1 MMSEP
6 ETKIEI
12 EDVLSSIR
20 RLVSRDAGAARP
32 MPVPPPA
39 PAAPP
44 EVAAEPAPLAAEAE
58 CLVLTPALRIGEE
71 DAETEAE
78 IAAEHEDPVAVG
90 PEVKSAAEVDGDVCA
105 EIADEVENG
114 VDVDLQAEIGAA
126 AMASPERMVEP
137 EPEPESEPVE
147 AEILDFVAPA
157 LALDP
162 ALAEEA
168 EAAAPLL
175 PAEAPAEIAVEPAVD
190 TAAETPA
197 AADVGPAF
205 DASAPF
211 LLQPSAAVSPSD
223 IRPFAVVPA
232 SRPMTEAEV
241 LLAEAEAALAET
253 GVVLEDASSAIDAA
267 GEGDAALA
275 EEVADPGTGTAIDLG
290 DELSRLESTIAELE
304 AAVAESGFDFEP
316 DTGHPFALEPEAAA
330 AELPDAFEAEV
341 RQAIETPAPEA
352 LAEPSA
358 EETALAEDVASAED
372 VVLAEP
378 GADPQA
384 DGAEAWS
391 ADAAEEALEAAAEAE
406 LLAQQDHAA
415 ELQAE
420 MADPERQAETGPEEP
435 GVGMDWAEATL
446 NLARRTPPRRLAVS
460 EAEET
465 VQTAA
470 TMRSSYEELR
480 EELAQDLE
488 EASELYA
495 EELVPS
501 YEDGLIDEAVLR
513 DMVAQLVREELRGS
527 LGERITQNVRKLV
540 RREIQRALLGQDYD

>member
-39 PAAPP
+39 PAAQP

-71 DAETEAE
+71 DTEAGAG
-78 IAAEHEDPVAVG
+78 IADEREEPVAEDPVAVG
-90 PEVKSAAEVDGDVCA
+90 PEVESTAELDAEV
-105 EIADEVENG
+105 EVA
-114 VDVDLQAEIGAA
+114 AEIGTVAEAA
-126 AMASPERMVEP
+126 PETMA
-137 EPEPESEPVE
+137 ESGPEPVE

-157 LALDP
+157 LATEP

-168 EAAAPLL
+168 EVAVPVLT
-175 PAEAPAEIAVEPAVD
+175 AEAPAEIAVEPAVD
-190 TAAETPA
+190 TPAEPAAELVPETSA
-197 AADVGPAF
+197 EAEIGPAY

-241 LLAEAEAALAET
+241 LLAEAEAALAEA

-267 GEGDAALA
+267 GEGDTVLA
-275 EEVADPGTGTAIDLG
+275 EEIADPGAGTAIDLG

-316 DTGHPFALEPEAAA
+316 DTGHPFALESEAAT

-341 RQAIETPAPEA
+341 RQAIEAPAPEA
-352 LAEPSA
+352 LAEPLA
-358 EETALAEDVASAED
+358 EEAAAPAEDLAPTEGPAP
-372 VVLAEP
+372 AEP
-378 GADPQA
+378 EADPLA
-384 DGAEAWS
+384 DSALDWS

-406 LLAQQDHAA
+406 LLAQQDHVA

-420 MADPERQAETGPEEP
+420 MADPELPAETGPEEP

-465 VQTAA
+465 VQSAA

-480 EELAQDLE
+480 DELGQDLDE
-488 EASELYA
+488 VSELYE

>member
-39 PAAPP
+39 PAAQP

-71 DAETEAE
+71 DAETGAG
-78 IAAEHEDPVAVG
+78 IAGEHEEPVAEDPVAVG
-90 PEVKSAAEVDGDVCA
+90 PEVESTAELDAEV
-105 EIADEVENG
+105 EVA
-114 VDVDLQAEIGAA
+114 AEIGTVAEAA
-126 AMASPERMVEP
+126 PETMA
-137 EPEPESEPVE
+137 ESGPEPVE

-157 LALDP
+157 LAADP
-162 ALAEEA
+162 AQAEEA
-168 EAAAPLL
+168 EVAAPVLT
-175 PAEAPAEIAVEPAVD
+175 AEAAAEIAVEAAVD
-190 TAAETPA
+190 TPAEPAAELVPETSA
-197 AADVGPAF
+197 EAEIGPAY

-241 LLAEAEAALAET
+241 LLAEAEAALAEA

-267 GEGDAALA
+267 GEADTVLA
-275 EEVADPGTGTAIDLG
+275 EEIADPGAGTAIDLG

-316 DTGHPFALEPEAAA
+316 DTGHPFALEPEAAT

-352 LAEPSA
+352 LAEPPA
-358 EETALAEDVASAED
+358 EEAAAPAEDLAPTEDPALAEPE
-372 VVLAEP
+372 
-378 GADPQA
+378 ADPLA
-384 DGAEAWS
+384 DSALDWS

-406 LLAQQDHAA
+406 LLAQQDHVA

-420 MADPERQAETGPEEP
+420 MADPELPAETGPEEP

-465 VQTAA
+465 VQSAA

-480 EELAQDLE
+480 DELGQDLDE
-488 EASELYA
+488 VSELYE

>member
-39 PAAPP
+39 PAAQP
-44 EVAAEPAPLAAEAE
+44 EVAAQPAPLAAEAE

-71 DAETEAE
+71 DAEAAAG
-78 IAAEHEDPVAVG
+78 IAGEHEEPVAEDPVAVG
-90 PEVKSAAEVDGDVCA
+90 PEVESTAELDAEV
-105 EIADEVENG
+105 EVA
-114 VDVDLQAEIGAA
+114 AEIGTAA
-126 AMASPERMVEP
+126 QAAPDTMA
-137 EPEPESEPVE
+137 ESGPEPVE

-168 EAAAPLL
+168 EAAAPVLT
-175 PAEAPAEIAVEPAVD
+175 AEATAEISVEAAVD
-190 TAAETPA
+190 TPAEPAAELVPETA
-197 AADVGPAF
+197 AEAEIGPAH

-241 LLAEAEAALAET
+241 LLAEAEAALAEA

-267 GEGDAALA
+267 GEGDVALT
-275 EEVADPGTGTAIDLG
+275 EEIADPGAGTAIDLG

-330 AELPDAFEAEV
+330 AELPDAFDAEV
-341 RQAIETPAPEA
+341 RQAIEAPAPEA
-352 LAEPSA
+352 LAEPLA
-358 EETALAEDVASAED
+358 EEAAAPTEDLAPTEDPALAEPE
-372 VVLAEP
+372 
-378 GADPQA
+378 ADPLA
-384 DGAEAWS
+384 DSALDWS

-406 LLAQQDHAA
+406 LLAQQDHVA

-420 MADPERQAETGPEEP
+420 MADPELPAETGPEES

-465 VQTAA
+465 VQSAA

-480 EELAQDLE
+480 EELGQDLDE
-488 EASELYA
+488 VSELYE

>member
-20 RLVSRDAGAARP
+20 RLVSRDAGAVRP

-39 PAAPP
+39 PAAQP
-44 EVAAEPAPLAAEAE
+44 EVAAEPAPPAAEAE

-71 DAETEAE
+71 DAEAEAG
-78 IAAEHEDPVAVG
+78 IAGEREEPVAEDPVAVG
-90 PEVKSAAEVDGDVCA
+90 PEVESTAELDAEV
-105 EIADEVENG
+105 EVE
-114 VDVDLQAEIGAA
+114 VEIGTVAQAA
-126 AMASPERMVEP
+126 PDTMA
-137 EPEPESEPVE
+137 ESGPEPVE

-162 ALAEEA
+162 APAEEA
-168 EAAAPLL
+168 EVAAPVLT
-175 PAEAPAEIAVEPAVD
+175 AEAAAEIAVEPAVD
-190 TAAETPA
+190 TPAEPAAELVPETA
-197 AADVGPAF
+197 AEAEIGPAH

-241 LLAEAEAALAET
+241 LLAEAEAALAEA

-267 GEGDAALA
+267 GEGDVALA
-275 EEVADPGTGTAIDLG
+275 EEIADPGAGTAIDLG

-341 RQAIETPAPEA
+341 RQAIEAPAPEA
-352 LAEPSA
+352 LAEPPA
-358 EETALAEDVASAED
+358 EEAAAPTEGPAP
-372 VVLAEP
+372 AEP
-378 GADPQA
+378 EADPLA
-384 DGAEAWS
+384 DSAGDWS

-406 LLAQQDHAA
+406 LLAQQDHVA

-420 MADPERQAETGPEEP
+420 MADPELPAETGPEES

-465 VQTAA
+465 VQSAA

-480 EELAQDLE
+480 DELGQDLDE
-488 EASELYA
+488 VSELYE